1 MVIREGLVMDLLIR
15 IKNSMLKIIA
25 VLSILSMSHC
35 SHNDFDFNPITTIGK
50 KILEQN
56 VTN

>member
-1 MVIREGLVMDLLIR
+1 MVIKEDLVMDLLIR
-15 IKNSMLKIIA
+15 IKNNMLKIIV

-35 SHNDFDFNPITTIGK
+35 AHKDFDFNPITTIGK

>member
-1 MVIREGLVMDLLIR
+1 MATEVDLVMDLLIR
-15 IKNSMLKIIA
+15 IKNNMLKIIV
-25 VLSILSMSHC
+25 VLSIFSLSHC
-35 SHNDFDFNPITTIGK
+35 AHKDFDFNPITTIGK